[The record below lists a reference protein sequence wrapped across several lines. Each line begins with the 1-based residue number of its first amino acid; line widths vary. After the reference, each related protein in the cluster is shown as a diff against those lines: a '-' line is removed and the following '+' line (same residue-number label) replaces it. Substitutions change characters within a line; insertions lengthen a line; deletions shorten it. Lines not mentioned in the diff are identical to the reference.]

1 MGTYDAP
8 WGWNKTAREAS
19 ERAEKLRKDVE
30 ENSSGSARILRSFNA
45 LAGKKAA
52 KAEED
57 ALQHRLNIKESMA
70 EDEDQ
75 NVVDQYP
82 KGTTYDGRKSR
93 NKAGY
98 GKKVDLP
105 VDGKAKG
112 GSVKKYASG
121 GSVST
126 RADGCAQRGKTRG
139 KMV

>member
-1 MGTYDAP
+1 MATYAEP
-8 WGWNKTAREAS
+8 YRWNKTAREAS

-30 ENSSGSARILRSFNA
+30 ENSSDSSKILRSLNS

-75 NVVDQYP
+75 NVADQYP
-82 KGTTYDGRKSR
+82 KGTTYGGLKSR
-93 NKAGY
+93 NKAEY

-105 VDGKAKG
+105 MEGKAKG
-112 GSVKKYASG
+112 GTVKKYASG
-121 GSVST
+121 GSVSA
-126 RADGCAQRGKTRG
+126 RADGCVQRGKTRG

>member
-1 MGTYDAP
+1 MATYAEP
-8 WGWNKTAREAS
+8 ARWNKTAAEAS

-30 ENSSGSARILRSFNA
+30 DSSSGSAKIFRSLNA

-52 KAEED
+52 KAEEE

-70 EDEDQ
+70 EDEEQ
-75 NVVDQYP
+75 NVADQYP
-82 KGTTYDGRKSR
+82 KGTTYEGRKSR

-105 VDGKAKG
+105 VDGKSKG
-112 GSVKKYASG
+112 GSIKKYTSG

>member
-1 MGTYDAP
+1 MATYAP
-8 WGWNKTAREAS
+8 PSSWNKTAREAS

-45 LAGKKAA
+45 LAGRKAA

-57 ALQHRLNIKESMA
+57 ALQHRLNVKESMA

-75 NVVDQYP
+75 NVADQYP

-93 NKAGY
+93 NKAEY
-98 GKKVDLP
+98 GKPKDLP

-112 GSVKKYASG
+112 GSIKKYASG
-121 GSVST
+121 GSISA